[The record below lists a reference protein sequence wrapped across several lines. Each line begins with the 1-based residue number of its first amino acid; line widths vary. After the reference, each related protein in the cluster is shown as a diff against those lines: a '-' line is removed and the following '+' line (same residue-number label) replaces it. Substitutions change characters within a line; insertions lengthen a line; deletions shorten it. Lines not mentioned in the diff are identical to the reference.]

1 MIWRVSAGAERP
13 RARREGE
20 GSLMTVEELVK
31 KLAELP
37 PEAVVLMDSDG
48 GLSRVSAVEFLDGQ
62 GLGSP
67 PEVILT
73 PSIDE

>member
-1 MIWRVSAGAERP
+1 
-13 RARREGE
+13 
-20 GSLMTVEELVK
+20 MTVEELVK

-73 PSIDE
+73 PSMDE

>member
-1 MIWRVSAGAERP
+1 
-13 RARREGE
+13 
-20 GSLMTVEELVK
+20 MTVEELVK

-48 GLSRVSAVEFLDGQ
+48 GLSRVSAVEFLDGH
-62 GLGSP
+62 GLGAP

-73 PSIDE
+73 PSMDE